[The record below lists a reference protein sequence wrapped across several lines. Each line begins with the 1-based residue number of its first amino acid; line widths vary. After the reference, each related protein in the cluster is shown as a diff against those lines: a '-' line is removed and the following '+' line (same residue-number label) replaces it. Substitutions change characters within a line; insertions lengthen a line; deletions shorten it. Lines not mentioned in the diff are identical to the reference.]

1 MNFQESSMMEL
12 SSFLLSL
19 WILHLYEFSREFHD
33 GTVLVFT
40 LPVDIKSV

>member
-19 WILHLYEFSREFHD
+19 LILNLYEFSIEFHD
-33 GTVLVFT
+33 GTVLLFT
-40 LPVDIKSV
+40 APVDITSV